1 MPRKTLSKSAK
12 IRRAIMRG
20 DSVAA
25 IVAKYDTTPSMVY
38 NIRSSMK
45 RQEQSHQAT
54 IIVTPAD
61 APSGI
66 ITLSDPAPM
75 PPGGISYVVAP
86 PSPPAPE
93 APRGLWARFK
103 LWAFGLRR

>member
-1 MPRKTLSKSAK
+1 VPKRTMSKSAK
-12 IRRAIMRG
+12 IRRALMRG
-20 DSVAA
+20 ESVAS

-45 RQEQSHQAT
+45 RKEQSAKPT
-54 IIVTPAD
+54 IIPAPIA
-61 APSGI
+61 APGGI

-93 APRGLWARFK
+93 APLGLWARFK